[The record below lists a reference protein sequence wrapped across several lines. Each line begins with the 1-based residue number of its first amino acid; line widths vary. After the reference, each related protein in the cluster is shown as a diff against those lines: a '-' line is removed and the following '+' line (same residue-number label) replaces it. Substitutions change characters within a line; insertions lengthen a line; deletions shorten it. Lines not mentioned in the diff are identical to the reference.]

1 MTQIYEIDVLVSG
14 YGIIPK
20 LVMKDKDLTIEAKA
34 IYAYIASYAGAG
46 KKAYPSVDLICSDL
60 NIGKDRFQKHRK
72 CLIEKG
78 YLIIEKVTNKG
89 RFTNNLYVI
98 SQTISTEQEPNE
110 EATATQTT
118 WPDFTAVADST
129 TDLQGQENHVGNNNK
144 LNINSLNNN
153 NLNNKTDDDD
163 DDQINK
169 QEKNVQKNWQEKWHY
184 HFGDQQPYTQQIQDG
199 LLHWLRLYGDMEVL
213 DHAFLC
219 AGRYGAKS
227 YQYLNAILRNWWE
240 EGLHTVD
247 EIYEQELFGDF

>member
-1 MTQIYEIDVLVSG
+1 MTQIYETDVLVSG
-14 YGIIPK
+14 YGINPK

-46 KKAYPSVDLICSDL
+46 KTAYPSVDLICSDL
-60 NIGKDRFQKHRK
+60 NIGKESFQKHRK

-78 YLIIEKVTNKG
+78 YLIIEKVTQKG

-98 SQTISTEQEPNE
+98 SQTISTEQETNE
-110 EATATQTT
+110 EATATQTPL
-118 WPDFTAVADST
+118 PDFTAVEESI
-129 TDLQGQENHVGNNNK
+129 TDLQEQENHAGNINK
-144 LNINSLNNN
+144 LNNNSLNNN
-153 NLNNKTDDDD
+153 TNNKTDDD

-169 QEKNVQKNWQEKWHY
+169 QEKNVQKNWQEKWQY

-199 LLHWLRLYGDMEVL
+199 LSTWLRMYEGDSEVL
-213 DHAFLC
+213 NHAFIR

-240 EGLHTVD
+240 EGLHTID
-247 EIYEQELFGDF
+247 EIYEQELLGDF